1 MRRLR
6 IAFQFLTILP
16 VRIPDGIRE
25 DDFAGSVLFF
35 PVVGAFQGALSVLA
49 AMALAHVLCA
59 GTMCTSP
66 AASVISI
73 SIILLLIIS
82 NKGLHID
89 GLADTCDAL
98 GIAPTG
104 STASDIDKRLSVM
117 KDSRIGAI
125 GTIGIVGV
133 VLMKFAVLDTLMTAQ
148 SRAAIYLL
156 FFLMPVFS
164 KWAMLAAL
172 YSGTPA
178 RQDGLGR
185 MFIGR
190 VSLARF
196 LGSTLILS
204 ALTAAGILIDGSVT
218 VSGPAQSRL
227 AVYLPL
233 VILTC
238 GIIALLYGFSR
249 VSTWFFNKKFG
260 GITGDTLGAVNELAE
275 VLFLCAAVLWIK

>member
-16 VRIPDGIRE
+16 LRIPDGIRE
-25 DDFAGSVLFF
+25 DDVAGSVLFF

-49 AMALAHVLCA
+49 AMALAHVLCS
-59 GTMCTSP
+59 GTVCTPP

-117 KDSRIGAI
+117 KDSRIGAM
-125 GTIGIVGV
+125 GTVGIFGV
-133 VLMKFAVLDTLMTAQ
+133 VLMKFALLDTLLTAH
-148 SRAAIYLL
+148 SLDVVYLL
-156 FFLMPVFS
+156 LFLMPVFS
-164 KWAMLAAL
+164 KWAMLPVL
-172 YSGTPA
+172 SSGRPA

-185 MFIGR
+185 VFAGH
-190 VSLARF
+190 VSRARLF
-196 LGSTLILS
+196 GSTMILL
-204 ALTAAGILIDGSVT
+204 ATAGAWIFVYSFSTLSGST
-218 VSGPAQSRL
+218 
-227 AVYLPL
+227 VYLPA
-233 VILTC
+233 VIFVC
-238 GIIALLYGFSR
+238 GTLALLYGFSR
-249 VSTWFFNKKFG
+249 VSTLFFNKKFG

-275 VLFLCAAVLWIK
+275 VVFLWAAVLWIK